1 MRRAAR
7 EKCLIITMSGFKP
20 NNPLK
25 KKGDINLYVNSESYR
40 FVEASHYLYWDF
52 ILEMVIDEIKNKNR
66 E

>member
-1 MRRAAR
+1 VKKAILRRAAR

-52 ILEMVIDEIKNKNR
+52 ILEMVIG
-66 E
+66 